1 MCLSYPLFHYYL
13 VKCIFMTNDMTVGRP
28 IYSILKMT
36 LPVMAG
42 NLFQQFYS
50 MADTMI
56 VETAGGF
63 ILSLFLSQK
72 DASVISLATEYL
84 RIVALF
90 LPAFGTIMIYRRHMR
105 RAEEDLARLNS

>member
-13 VKCIFMTNDMTVGRP
+13 VKCIFMTNDMTVGKP

-56 VETAGGF
+56 VDRCRGRVHRCREG
-63 ILSLFLSQK
+63 
-72 DASVISLATEYL
+72 
-84 RIVALF
+84 
-90 LPAFGTIMIYRRHMR
+90 
-105 RAEEDLARLNS
+105 